1 MDMCLRVQAQRSIY
15 GLVVCC
21 LLFALW
27 SISAVARDNFVPD
40 VLVSVIRPSETPE
53 TQDKRTGI
61 VETVLSVPFDRLKTD
76 KNYWPKVLAGHAMNS
91 RYGWDSED
99 RSERGWQ
106 LEAPNLPLPG
116 RGRGLLPQRWT
127 RLASLGPTV
136 VVPGPRLSPLLGNGP
151 AMTKIGRLVADPSG
165 LYSSLEIHVY
175 RREHKLQLIGLRGS
189 KEKVLFEAGV
199 GLGSGEYP
207 TPSGRFFITIIYDD
221 HPWWIP
227 PDREWAWGQSPS
239 RTVYGGHMMP
249 LMSKRE
255 LRGSGADDE
264 EFDAVA
270 PKVQIIDSGGYR
282 VHGTDSPWSVGGN
295 QSHGCVRMKNQTVKE
310 LADKLKMYVGLT
322 GRSQSANGTYVTLAK
337 PVRITL
343 H

>member
-1 MDMCLRVQAQRSIY
+1 
-15 GLVVCC
+15 
-21 LLFALW
+21 
-27 SISAVARDNFVPD
+27 
-40 VLVSVIRPSETPE
+40 
-53 TQDKRTGI
+53 
-61 VETVLSVPFDRLKTD
+61 
-76 KNYWPKVLAGHAMNS
+76 
-91 RYGWDSED
+91 
-99 RSERGWQ
+99 
-106 LEAPNLPLPG
+106 
-116 RGRGLLPQRWT
+116 
-127 RLASLGPTV
+127 
-136 VVPGPRLSPLLGNGP
+136 
-151 AMTKIGRLVADPSG
+151 MTKIGRLAADPSG

-175 RREHKLQLIGLRGS
+175 RREHKLQLIGLRGT

-207 TPSGRFFITIIYDD
+207 TPGGRFFITIIYDD

-227 PDREWAWGQSPS
+227 PDRDWAWGQSPS

-255 LRGSGADDE
+255 MRGSGADDE

-295 QSHGCVRMKNQTVKE
+295 QSHGCVRMKNATVKE
-310 LADKLKMYVGLT
+310 LADKLRMYVGVT
-322 GRSQSANGTYVTLAK
+322 GGRSRSANGEYVTLAK

>member
-1 MDMCLRVQAQRSIY
+1 MCLRAQAQRSIY

-21 LLFALW
+21 LLSL
-27 SISAVARDNFVPD
+27 ICSAPAMARDNFVPD
-40 VLVSVIRPSETPE
+40 VLVSVIRPGDTPE
-53 TQDKRTGI
+53 LQDKGFGI
-61 VETVLSVPFDRLKTD
+61 VETILSVPFDRLKTD
-76 KNYWPKVLAGHAMNS
+76 KNYWPKALASHVMTG
-91 RYGWDSED
+91 RYGWDNENRSVRD
-99 RSERGWQ
+99 RG
-106 LEAPNLPLPG
+106 LAAPNLPLPG
-116 RGRGLLPQRWT
+116 MGRGLLPQRWT
-127 RLASLGPTV
+127 RVASLGPTV
-136 VVPGPRLSPLLGNGP
+136 VIPGPRLWPLLPNGS
-151 AMTKIGRLVADPSG
+151 ALRKTGSLVGDPSG
-165 LYSSLEIHVY
+165 LYSALEIHVY
-175 RREHKLQLIGLRGS
+175 RREYKLRLIGLRGT
-189 KEKVLFEAGV
+189 EQKVLFETGV

-207 TPSGRFFITIIYDD
+207 TPSGRFFITMIYDD

-249 LMSKRE
+249 LLSKRE
-255 LRGSGADDE
+255 MRGGPGADEE

-282 VHGTDSPWSVGGN
+282 VHGTDSPWSIGGN
-295 QSHGCVRMKNQTVKE
+295 QSHGCIRMKNHTVQE
-310 LADKLKMYVGLT
+310 LANKLKMYVGVT